1 MKAGIM
7 NERSKHMKQIIDIIL
22 DVIQI
27 ILSLEII
34 GILVSDKDE
43 K

>member
-1 MKAGIM
+1 MKD
-7 NERSKHMKQIIDIIL
+7 IIDIIL
-22 DVIQI
+22 DVVQV

-34 GILVSDKDE
+34 GILLSDKDD

>member
-1 MKAGIM
+1 M

>member
-1 MKAGIM
+1 MKD
-7 NERSKHMKQIIDIIL
+7 IIDIIL
-22 DVIQI
+22 DIIQI
-27 ILSLEII
+27 VLSFEII

>member
-1 MKAGIM
+1 
-7 NERSKHMKQIIDIIL
+7 MKQIIDIIL

>member
-1 MKAGIM
+1 MK
-7 NERSKHMKQIIDIIL
+7 EIIDIIL
-22 DVIQI
+22 DAVQV

-34 GILVSDKDE
+34 GILLSDKGD